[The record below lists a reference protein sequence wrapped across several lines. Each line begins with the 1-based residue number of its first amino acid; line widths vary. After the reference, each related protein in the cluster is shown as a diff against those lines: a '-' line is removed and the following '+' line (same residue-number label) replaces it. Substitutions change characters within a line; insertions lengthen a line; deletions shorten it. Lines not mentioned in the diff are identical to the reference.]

1 MTGIYKITNNLNGK
15 VYIGQSTDVEQRLL
29 QHKTSLMNSNTAWY
43 PLARKESN
51 SIKDFS
57 FEALQE
63 CKLYELDELEEYWI
77 NYYDSVKNGYNLREI
92 KHQNGYF
99 TIEVDITKEELL
111 KMIKNAYKNKWRSSA
126 IAMLFFFYENC
137 DNKKF
142 LLNKSIFCKD
152 YGFEKT
158 AYHEA
163 FRCLKIFGVLTVD
176 ERDNMSYRL
185 HPILKK

>member
-43 PLARKESN
+43 SLARKESN

-57 FEALQE
+57 FELLQE

-77 NYYDSVKNGYNLREI
+77 SYYDSVKNGYNSREI

-137 DNKKF
+137 DNKNSYLINLF
-142 LLNKSIFCKD
+142 SV
-152 YGFEKT
+152 
-158 AYHEA
+158 
-163 FRCLKIFGVLTVD
+163 KIMDLRKPLITKHLD
-176 ERDNMSYRL
+176 A
-185 HPILKK
+185 